1 MEMTIYVMSSK
12 SNSSLALDMYL
23 GQDHFSRLEGEISMW
38 GTIETIGCTIL
49 RTLGVKVISE
59 NERLEAYAKGE
70 AEAERIFQPIYEQ
83 IERACEKE
91 DFQIELHRKEF
102 EQKESVLKDIHMD
115 LGMSSI
121 TSVGALSNFCKT
133 PEYMNVK
140 FISKEDVKKYKK
152 AKEEGYRNKIAEYE
166 TKIQEA
172 TERLTELIT
181 KKVTEKFEQDTKIE
195 EYKKAVRDYV
205 KDLERQAVQDVV
217 RKL

>member
-1 MEMTIYVMSSK
+1 MEITTFVISSK
-12 SNSSLALDMYL
+12 SDDGLALDMYL
-23 GQDHFSRLEGEISMW
+23 GQDYFSRLEGEISMW
-38 GTIETIGCTIL
+38 GTIETVGCTIL
-49 RTLGVKVISE
+49 RTWGVKVISE
-59 NERLEAYAKGE
+59 HERLEAYAKGE
-70 AEAERIFQPIYEQ
+70 GEAERIFKPIYEQ
-83 IERACEKE
+83 ILRACDKE

-140 FISKEDVKKYKK
+140 FISKEDVKEYKK
-152 AKEEGYRNKIAEYE
+152 AKEEGYRNKITEYE

-172 TERLTELIT
+172 MDRLTKLIT
-181 KKVTEKFEQDTKIE
+181 KKVTEKFEQDAKIE

-217 RKL
+217 RGL

>member
-1 MEMTIYVMSSK
+1 MEMTTYVIFSK
-12 SNSSLALDMYL
+12 SNSGLALDMYL
-23 GQDHFSRLEGEISMW
+23 EQGHFSRLEGEISMW
-38 GTIETIGCTIL
+38 GTIETVGCTLL
-49 RTLGVKVISE
+49 RGLGVKVISE

-91 DFQIELHRKEF
+91 DFQIELNRKEF

-140 FISKEDVKKYKK
+140 FISKEDVKEYKK
-152 AKEEGYRNKIAEYE
+152 AKEEGYRKKIAEYE

-181 KKVTEKFEQDTKIE
+181 KKVIEKFEQDQTIE
-195 EYKKAVRDYV
+195 DYKKAIRDYV

-217 RKL
+217 MGL

>member
-1 MEMTIYVMSSK
+1 MTIYVIFSE
-12 SNSSLALDMYL
+12 SNSCLALDRYFE
-23 GQDHFSRLEGEISMW
+23 QDHVSRIEGERSMW
-38 GTIETIGCTIL
+38 GTVETIGCTIL
-49 RTLGVKVISE
+49 RSLGMKVISE

-70 AEAERIFQPIYEQ
+70 AEAERIFKPIYDQ
-83 IERACEKE
+83 ILRACDKE

-140 FISKEDVKKYKK
+140 FISKEDVKEYKE
-152 AKEEGYRNKIAEYE
+152 AKEEGYRNKIGEYE
-166 TKIQEA
+166 IKIQEA
-172 TERLTELIT
+172 TDRLTELIT
-181 KKVTEKFEQDTKIE
+181 KKVMEKHEQDAKIE
-195 EYKKAVRDYV
+195 EYKKTIRDYV
-205 KDLERQAVQDVV
+205 KDLEKQAVQDVV

>member
-1 MEMTIYVMSSK
+1 
-12 SNSSLALDMYL
+12 
-23 GQDHFSRLEGEISMW
+23 MW
-38 GTIETIGCTIL
+38 GTIETVGCTIL

-83 IERACEKE
+83 ILRVCDKE

-102 EQKESVLKDIHMD
+102 EQKESVLKEMHMD

-121 TSVGALSNFCKT
+121 TSVGALSTFCKT

-140 FISKEDVKKYKK
+140 FIIKEDVKEYKE
-152 AKEEGYRNKIAEYE
+152 AKEKGYRKKIAEYE
-166 TKIQEA
+166 IKIQEA
-172 TERLTELIT
+172 LDRLTELIT
-181 KKVTEKFEQDTKIE
+181 KKVTEKYEQDAKIE
-195 EYKKAVRDYV
+195 EYKKAIRDYV

-217 RKL
+217 SRL

>member
-1 MEMTIYVMSSK
+1 MTTYVICSE
-12 SNSSLALDMYL
+12 SNSGLSLGMCLEQDYL
-23 GQDHFSRLEGEISMW
+23 CRLEGEISMW
-38 GTIETIGCTIL
+38 GTLETVGCTIL

-70 AEAERIFQPIYEQ
+70 AEAERIFHPIYEQ
-83 IERACEKE
+83 ILKACDKE
-91 DFQIELHRKEF
+91 DFQIDLQRKEF

-140 FISKEDVKKYKK
+140 FISKEDVKEYQE
-152 AKEEGYRNKIAEYE
+152 AKEEGYRNKIYEYE
-166 TKIQEA
+166 ISIQEA
-172 TERLTELIT
+172 TDRLTELIA
-181 KKVTEKFEQDTKIE
+181 KKVTEKYEQDAKIE
-195 EYKKAVRDYV
+195 EYKKAIRDYV

-217 RKL
+217 RGL

>member
-1 MEMTIYVMSSK
+1 MTAYVMSSR
-12 SNSSLALDMYL
+12 SNSGLALDMYL
-23 GQDHFSRLEGEISMW
+23 GQDQFSRLEGEISMW
-38 GTIETIGCTIL
+38 GTIETVGCTIL

-91 DFQIELHRKEF
+91 DFKIELNRKEF
-102 EQKESVLKDIHMD
+102 GQKESVLKDIHKE

-140 FISKEDVKKYKK
+140 FISKEDVKEYKK

-181 KKVTEKFEQDTKIE
+181 KKVTEKFEQDQTIE
-195 EYKKAVRDYV
+195 DYKKAIGDYV

-217 RKL
+217 SKL

>member
-1 MEMTIYVMSSK
+1 MTTYVMSSK
-12 SNSSLALDMYL
+12 SNSGLALDMYL
-23 GQDHFSRLEGEISMW
+23 EQGHFSRLEGEISMW
-38 GTIETIGCTIL
+38 GTIETVGCTLL
-49 RTLGVKVISE
+49 RGLGVKVISE

-91 DFQIELHRKEF
+91 DFQIELNRKEF
-102 EQKESVLKDIHMD
+102 EQKESVLKDLHMD

-140 FISKEDVKKYKK
+140 FISKEDVKEYKE
-152 AKEEGYRNKIAEYE
+152 AKEEGYRKKISEYE

-181 KKVTEKFEQDTKIE
+181 KKVMEKFEQDQTIE
-195 EYKKAVRDYV
+195 DYKKAIHDYV

-217 RKL
+217 RGL

>member
-1 MEMTIYVMSSK
+1 MTTYIMSSR
-12 SNSSLALDMYL
+12 SNSGLALDMYL
-23 GQDHFSRLEGEISMW
+23 EQDHCSRLEGEITMW
-38 GTIETIGCTIL
+38 GTIETVGCTIL

-91 DFQIELHRKEF
+91 DFQIELNRKEF

-140 FISKEDVKKYKK
+140 FISKEDVKEYKK
-152 AKEEGYRNKIAEYE
+152 AKEEGYRKKIAEYE

-181 KKVTEKFEQDTKIE
+181 KKVIEKFEQDQTIE
-195 EYKKAVRDYV
+195 DYKKAIRDYV
-205 KDLERQAVQDVV
+205 KELERQAVQDVV
-217 RKL
+217 KGL

>member
-1 MEMTIYVMSSK
+1 MTTYIMSSR
-12 SNSSLALDMYL
+12 SNSGLALDMYL
-23 GQDHFSRLEGEISMW
+23 EQDHCSRLEGEITMW
-38 GTIETIGCTIL
+38 GTIETVGCTIL

-91 DFQIELHRKEF
+91 DFQIELNRKEF

-140 FISKEDVKKYKK
+140 FISKEDVKEYKK
-152 AKEEGYRNKIAEYE
+152 AKEEGYRKKIAEYE

-181 KKVTEKFEQDTKIE
+181 KKVIEKFEQDQTIE
-195 EYKKAVRDYV
+195 DYKKAIRDYV

-217 RKL
+217 KGL